1 MMDDLTC
8 TQFTQDLA
16 AKQSVPGGGAAAAYA
31 GALAVALGSMVANF
45 TAGKPRYAAFEEDIQ
60 RTLTDSERIR
70 TRLVSLVEE
79 DARAFEPL
87 SVAYGIPKDDP
98 NRAAT
103 LEKATKGAVEAPLKM
118 MRQIAD
124 AITILEEL
132 GEKGS
137 RMLLSD
143 VGCGA
148 ALAAGALRA
157 AALNVF
163 VNTKALQ
170 DRAFAEAINAEAEAL
185 LQNAPRADALYD
197 EVASTY
203 QR

>member
-8 TQFTQDLA
+8 AQFAQNLA
-16 AKQSVPGGGAAAAYA
+16 AKQSAPGGGAAAAYA
-31 GALAVALGSMVANF
+31 GALAIALGSMVANF
-45 TAGKPRYAAFEEDIQ
+45 TTGKPRYAAFEEDIQ
-60 RTLTDSERIR
+60 RTLADGERIR
-70 TRLVSLVEE
+70 ARLVSLVEE
-79 DARAFEPL
+79 DAQAFEPL

-103 LEKATKGAVEAPLKM
+103 LEAATKGAVEAPLEM
-118 MRQIAD
+118 MRQISD

-170 DRAFAEAINAEAEAL
+170 DRAFAEAINIEAEAL
-185 LQNAPRADALYD
+185 LQNAPRADALFTRIAD
-197 EVASTY
+197 TY
-203 QR
+203 C

>member
-8 TQFTQDLA
+8 AQFAQNLA
-16 AKQSVPGGGAAAAYA
+16 ARQSVPGGGAAAAYA

-45 TAGKPRYAAFEEDIQ
+45 TTGKPRYAAFEEDIQ
-60 RTLTDSERIR
+60 RTLTDGERIR
-70 TRLVSLVEE
+70 ARLVSLVEE
-79 DARAFEPL
+79 DAQAFEPL

-103 LEKATKGAVEAPLKM
+103 LEAATKGAVEAPLEM
-118 MRQIAD
+118 MRQISD

-132 GEKGS
+132 SEKGS

-148 ALAAGALRA
+148 ALAAGALRS

-170 DRAFAEAINAEAEAL
+170 DRAFAEAINTEAEAL
-185 LQNAPRADALYD
+185 LQNAPRADALFTRIAD
-197 EVASTY
+197 TY
-203 QR
+203 R